1 MMYIIADSSTSYLS
15 DKLVGANGIST
26 VVLDTPTGEEL
37 VVQPNTAYSITVSN
51 NDLQLVGDQFALPLQ
66 VYSTDIHG
74 NRGWQQTGLV
84 LTSSADTYPGYLS
97 QKISGASNGT
107 GTILT
112 NIVGNQLQISLG
124 QNINAATLSGF
135 TVIDFARVNYNN
147 SFSKVNQFNDET
159 DFLGPVFISNSGA
172 GTLVIQGSSQFG
184 STEVL
189 LDNNDNQY
197 ILQSY
202 NNNFNIL
209 YGPVTNGTNL
219 SLAQNIFQL
228 TSNGSIT
235 IPGTLTLS
243 QATNNNEA
251 ITLGQG
257 NTLYGQLS
265 QPNTWTQNNTFNA
278 NVNILGN
285 LNVQGTMTTLN
296 TTNTTISDN
305 IITLNSGD
313 TGAGVSQGTA
323 GVLIDRGTLSNV
335 AVYWNETNKDWE
347 LTEDGTNFYHILTT
361 NDEPN
366 INAGYLGG
374 EPPSYYASVASL
386 QNYENYVSNT
396 YLPLAGGTITGNLT
410 VDQTLNTNLITIN
423 LPSENSQNFSL
434 YRTNLPNGEAILNLQ
449 IGDTQDGLSYLSI
462 GVTTTNWIDLFKFY
476 NNGNFWVNGDISGS
490 TINGSNLNIS
500 GTSSLNT
507 VTANSITTSNL
518 TATGNVTING
528 SINTTGTSSS
538 SISVGNN
545 VGTVNFVS
553 NTDGSGGGYIEWFP
567 QSGMPNQL
575 NITGA
580 GATALSV
587 FDVNAT
593 TTNLSG
599 DLTANNA
606 TLTGLTVNGN
616 ENVSG
621 NLLCSNLTVSNNLTS
636 TDIFSKLL
644 GRDANHSP
652 NLVVNSGP
660 YYGLSNWTIASG
672 TWTTTQTNGDYNSCA
687 FIATSAGELYQN
699 ITMLGLESVTLSLLI
714 ANNSTVN
721 AQAQINA
728 YNSSG
733 TLLSTVITIT
743 VPSGTNS
750 YETAT
755 GNLPSGTSIIQVQL
769 IANAANVQ
777 FSFIKVEDNIV
788 ATTYSVEAD
797 LSFLSNSI
805 SASSITSNQFI
816 GALNIPDFQLLSFGY
831 TASTSGASDNTDWI
845 YFQRNNIATNVSML
859 QLMIG
864 DDGSGSTIAT
874 PTGGANGV
882 TDYFSIK
889 AQDGIHHLWGTDGT
903 YVAGGTITAPLFQG
917 TSVQAEYADLAEKY
931 TIDSDPIIGSV
942 VLISNNDDTDCTISN
957 EIGSHRVLGII
968 SSNPAIKMNSQSIGE
983 YVALKGRV
991 GCFVKGPVKK
1001 GDPLVSYLNG
1011 YAISIFHSELQ
1022 GQKFESY
1029 QIFAKALQSSETDNL
1044 IEVVL

>member
-1 MMYIIADSSTSYLS
+1 MMFIIADSSTSYLS
-15 DKLVGANGIST
+15 NKLVGANGIST
-26 VVLDTPTGEEL
+26 VVLDTQNGEEL
-37 VVQPNTAYSITVSN
+37 VVQPNTAYSVTVLN
-51 NDLQLVGDQFALPLQ
+51 NAFQLVGDQTALPLQ
-66 VYSTDIHG
+66 VYSTDING
-74 NRGWQQTGLV
+74 NRGWQPAGLV
-84 LTSSADTYPGYLS
+84 LTNSSDTTLGYLS
-97 QKISGASNGT
+97 QKIIGSTNST
-107 GTILT
+107 GVILT
-112 NIVGNQLQISLG
+112 NIVGNQIQISLG
-124 QNINAATLSGF
+124 NPINATTLNGLH
-135 TVIDFARVNYNN
+135 DYDYARLNFNN
-147 SFSKVNQFNDET
+147 TYSQTNKFNGET
-159 DFLGPVFISNSGA
+159 DLLGPVFISNSSTN
-172 GTLVIQGSSQFG
+172 GTLAIQGTSQIG
-184 STEVL
+184 STIVL
-189 LDNNDNQY
+189 LDNNNDAY

-209 YGPVTNGTNL
+209 YNPANSSNTP
-219 SLAQNIFQL
+219 QNIFQL

-235 IPGTLTLS
+235 IPSTLTLH
-243 QATNNNEA
+243 QATNNNQA

-257 NTLYGQLS
+257 NTLYGQLA

-313 TGAGVSQGTA
+313 TSAGVSQGTA
-323 GVLIDRGTLSNV
+323 GVLIDRGTLASV

-410 VDQTLNTNLITIN
+410 VDQTLNTSLITVN

-434 YRTNLPNGEAILNLQ
+434 YRTNLPNGEAVLNLQ

-476 NNGNFWVNGDISGS
+476 NNGNFWASGNISGS

-507 VTANSITTSNL
+507 ITANNITTSNL

-528 SINTTGTSSS
+528 SINTTGTGSS

-553 NTDGSGGGYIEWFP
+553 NSNGFGGGYIEWFP

-587 FDVNAT
+587 FDVNASA
-593 TTNLSG
+593 TNLSG
-599 DLTANNA
+599 DLSANNA

-616 ENVSG
+616 ESISG
-621 NLLCSNLTVSNNLTS
+621 NLFCSNLTVSNNLTS

-699 ITMLGLESVTLSLLI
+699 ITMPGLESVTLSLII
-714 ANNSTVN
+714 ANNSTAN

-755 GNLPSGTSIIQVQL
+755 GNLPSGTSYIQVQL

-831 TASTSGASDNTDWI
+831 TASTSGTSDNTDWI

-874 PTGGANGV
+874 PTGGASSM

-1011 YAISIFHSELQ
+1011 YAISIFHPELQ